1 MVEVS
6 NNFKQECEANVGAY
20 KFGKIKVNYIDDNL
34 LNYEQGAYSSSSGAK
49 IEDNQSIRSVNLVE
63 CKPSFK
69 YKIELGNSAYKMKI
83 ITYTE
88 AQAFIATHDNLV
100 DGNEVTTEATAKYLS
115 VTIYS
120 TDILEGT
127 SILLNGTSRNG
138 ALTGAELQGDTSQNG
153 TPTPSSPIKVNNV
166 TGLQKVRVCGKNI
179 LPQDKYLNSIIV
191 NGITYTNNR
200 DGTFNISGTATANTS
215 IVIIPIGNIELE
227 ASQPYY
233 FYSSVPYN
241 GTTFNMSIPMTDNG
255 TTKFLLANNTYTPTT
270 MPTNVRLQFYI
281 ASGQS
286 IDQTNIKL
294 MLVKGSTRPTEYEKY
309 QGKDYE
315 INLGAN
321 ILDLQNSWVN
331 SKNSTQNGL
340 HYVLNADDT
349 ISISGTSTNYSGTYA
364 RNYNSTDVFMT
375 LKANHKYRLL
385 VEISNKTSN
394 INSRIFFGKAGENIS
409 DFSIPTMATN
419 GTYYKDYIPTEDVGL
434 TQYSIIGA
442 QIVGETS
449 LTMKVAI
456 YDITTNLIDKYT
468 KYFTPIELNKIG
480 NYQDYIRKGAG
491 KNLINS
497 NTTTRTLLGITLTNN
512 GDGTYTANGTSTGQG
527 GIPLTITPTDI
538 KLKKGV
544 PYTYSIEVIS
554 GTGNA
559 TSPIAVYKEDGT
571 TQYNYF
577 VVRPYQGQY
586 SVTNTPTEDLVVR
599 EIVLFFAKGITIN
612 NLRFKIQL
620 EQNSQATSYEPFGYK
635 DKWYIEKNSNKVA
648 LDGSTTIER
657 VPTTTSG
664 VYRFSVVGPT
674 DMKTTTNV
682 SGKSNLLFS
691 NKFVEISNGQSY
703 SETMQGMLVRAN
715 NSNQF
720 IINCDETND
729 YTASQFKTWLESNNI
744 EVTYVLANPTYTLID
759 NEELIEQ
766 LDRISHAETQ
776 EEITNILVAG
786 NLPATIEIE
795 RDLTDSIKGRQLRP
809 FIGYSI
815 TGDDDLISFKI
826 TGKAD
831 SSKSFIGSCVTK
843 QIDLEIFNAENK
855 HNLENKQIIV
865 STGMAETAGNFVTF
879 EPFTITGTKD
889 NKTKD
894 KINYVGYDDMYKLN
908 TAYVDTNTYGEDGI
922 TLYSFLE
929 SLASNANTSLGNE
942 SIPNGD
948 FIVDGNPFTN
958 NETNMFALSQ
968 VAKLSGG
975 FAEIGRDNKIYIK
988 TLDQDTPTMT
998 LDTNLYSEDFEKA
1011 ENFGAVNKVVVGESN
1026 ISGNE
1031 AILSDLEDIELNGEH
1046 VVEILDSY
1054 FLSDDADK
1062 QIICA
1067 ELFDR
1072 LKGLYYL
1079 PFSATCNGFP
1089 YLDLG
1094 DVIEIEDKNGDTYLT
1109 YLLNYELSYNGG
1121 YKEKIGAEAQSSTE
1135 TKYKN
1140 VNTIKDKFKQVEII
1154 VDKANAEIQSVI
1166 KKSDNNYTSI
1176 TQTIGGITTQVQ
1188 TATTT
1193 AGNAMT
1199 AVGNLA
1205 QGTQRQ
1211 FNGLTEALSR
1221 LSQSVNNIQALFRV
1235 TGGANLIQ
1243 NSVGFFQNSSGAP
1256 TMWNVSQG
1264 IAGFKHGYDSELLG
1278 QTTSQGKFYIRNGT
1292 ISTTENDATL
1302 ETEANISGIEI
1313 GSLVTLSFK
1322 YKQSADS
1329 TTTITLAN
1337 GETTFFT
1344 ATFSEEVED
1353 WTSYSDA
1360 DNTNSFTCT
1369 TDSLVLT
1376 ITNTSTYNTDDQGFM
1391 ISDLIL
1397 NYGEAKTWELHSGE
1411 SYGGVIQLSSQ
1422 GISVKSSSANTITYM
1437 TSDGIEVFETTQG
1450 DVLGDLITKLTSNGI
1465 ETKDFVA
1472 TGDITTRNLITTMI
1486 KDTSNNDIYIEYIK
1500 DE

>member
-20 KFGKIKVNYIDDNL
+20 KFGKIKVNYINDNP
-34 LNYEQGAYSSSSGAK
+34 LNYEQGEYSSSNGEK
-49 IEDNQSIRSVNLVE
+49 IENDQRIRYVNLVE

-83 ITYTE
+83 ITYTD

-100 DGNEVTTEATAKYLS
+100 DGSEVTTEATAKYLS

-120 TDILEGT
+120 TDVLEGT

-138 ALTGAELQGDTSQNG
+138 ALTGAELEGNTTQNG
-153 TPTPSSPIKVNNV
+153 TPTPTTPIEVNNV
-166 TGLQKVRVCGKNI
+166 TGLQEVKICGRNL
-179 LPQDKYLNSIIV
+179 LPTDTSEWE
-191 NGITYTNNR
+191 
-200 DGTFNISGTATANTS
+200 SG
-215 IVIIPIGNIELE
+215 
-227 ASQPYY
+227 
-233 FYSSVPYN
+233 
-241 GTTFNMSIPMTDNG
+241 
-255 TTKFLLANNTYTPTT
+255 
-270 MPTNVRLQFYI
+270 
-281 ASGQS
+281 
-286 IDQTNIKL
+286 
-294 MLVKGSTRPTEYEKY
+294 
-309 QGKDYE
+309 
-315 INLGAN
+315 
-321 ILDLQNSWVN
+321 
-331 SKNSTQNGL
+331 
-340 HYVLNADDT
+340 HY
-349 ISISGTSTNYSGTYA
+349 
-364 RNYNSTDVFMT
+364 
-375 LKANHKYRLL
+375 
-385 VEISNKTSN
+385 
-394 INSRIFFGKAGENIS
+394 
-409 DFSIPTMATN
+409 ATN
-419 GTYYKDYIPTEDVGL
+419 GQKQAYATRMRLKNLLPVSPNTTYWVGDV
-434 TQYSIIGA
+434 
-442 QIVGETS
+442 
-449 LTMKVAI
+449 
-456 YDITTNLIDKYT
+456 YT
-468 KYFTPIELNKIG
+468 KYFIIREYNSNEVFVNSLGGVYGNRTFTTGANTYFLGLAYDIAYDTYVVDTYKLFMCLSTQTNKTFEPYKVKEYNIDLGGKNIGKIPAWTSDTKNGITATFDEETQTFTFNGTCTTDNTTFWLLNGGYTFNCTANITTLSAHYVGGSASGYATIQFQSQDYTKSLMTSVLTLSDTNKVVSSTTGNDFISRWNTIRFNNGTILDNFSFKVMVANSTDTTYSPYTTDIIELNKIG
-480 NYQDYIRKGAG
+480 TYQDFIRKGSG
-491 KNLINS
+491 KNLLS
-497 NTTTRTLLGITLTNN
+497 SDLETRTHNGLTITRNS
-512 GDGTYTANGTSTGQG
+512 DGTYKINGTATADVSLAINNDFIPMKGTWRMSGCPSGGSASTYMLSAYVGYWGGGSPNIDTGNGTS
-527 GIPLTITPTDI
+527 IT
-538 KLKKGV
+538 
-544 PYTYSIEVIS
+544 Y
-554 GTGNA
+554 TGNVKVRFY
-559 TSPIAVYKEDGT
+559 IKNGT
-571 TQYNYF
+571 TC
-577 VVRPYQGQY
+577 
-586 SVTNTPTEDLVVR
+586 
-599 EIVLFFAKGITIN
+599 N
-612 NLRFKIQL
+612 NLLFKPMVTYDL
-620 EQNSQATSYEPFGYK
+620 TETSYEPYGYK
-635 DKWYIEKNSNKVA
+635 GKWYIEKNIDRYDFTS
-648 LDGSTTIER
+648 STTYAVNGNWNTSYPTILHIFTREIENKWKIGQSGFLSNR
-657 VPTTTSG
+657 FICTTEAQRDFSAEMINCHTTNGTPYIFISYDRLSG
-664 VYRFSVVGPT
+664 VTSSST
-674 DMKTTTNV
+674 QEQK
-682 SGKSNLLFS
+682 
-691 NKFVEISNGQSY
+691 
-703 SETMQGMLVRAN
+703 
-715 NSNQF
+715 
-720 IINCDETND
+720 IN
-729 YTASQFKTWLESNNI
+729 AFKTWISSNPTSLYYI
-744 EVTYVLANPTYTLID
+744 LAHTTYTLIE
-759 NEELIEQ
+759 NEELLNQ
-766 LDRISHAETQ
+766 LEELSNANTQ
-776 EEITNILVAG
+776 EGITNILVSG
-786 NLPATIEIE
+786 NLPATLEVE
-795 RDLTDSIKGRQLRP
+795 RDLTDSIKGRQVSP
-809 FIGYSI
+809 YIGYNI

-843 QIDLEIFNAENK
+843 QIDLEIFNEANR

-865 STGMAETAGNFVTF
+865 STGMAETTGNYVTF

-894 KINYVGYDDMYKLN
+894 KASYVGYDDMYRLN
-908 TAYVDTNTYGEDGI
+908 TAYTDTNTYGESGI

-929 SLASNANTSLGNE
+929 SLANNLNTTLGND

-988 TLDQDTPTMT
+988 TLDHESQTPAMIF
-998 LDTNLYSEDFEKA
+998 DTNLYTDDFEKS
-1011 ENFGAVNKVVVGESN
+1011 EKFGAVNKVVVGESN

-1031 AILSDLEDIELNGEH
+1031 AIVSDLEDIELNGEH

-1054 FLSDDADK
+1054 FLSDDTDK
-1062 QIICA
+1062 QTICA
-1067 ELFDR
+1067 ELFDN
-1072 LKGLYYL
+1072 LEGLYYS

-1094 DVIEIEDKNGDTYLT
+1094 DMISIKDKNNNTYLS
-1109 YLLNYELSYNGG
+1109 YLLNFELAYNGG

-1140 VNTIKDKFKQVEII
+1140 VNTLKDKFKQVEIL
-1154 VDKANAEIQSVI
+1154 VDKANAQIQSVI
-1166 KKSDNNYTSI
+1166 KTSDDNYTEI
-1176 TQTIGGITTQVQ
+1176 TQTIGGITTEVSN
-1188 TATTT
+1188 ATTT
-1193 AGNAMT
+1193 AGNALT
-1199 AVGNLA
+1199 AVGALA
-1205 QGTQRQ
+1205 QGTQQ
-1211 FNGLTEALSR
+1211 QYSDLTEALSR

-1278 QTTSQGKFYIRNGT
+1278 LTTSQGKFYVRNGT
-1292 ISTTENDATL
+1292 ISTTEDDVTL

-1329 TTTITLAN
+1329 TTTITLTN

-1353 WTSYSDA
+1353 WTSYSDEN
-1360 DNTNSFTCT
+1360 NTNSFTCT

-1397 NYGEAKTWELHSGE
+1397 NYGEEKTWELHSGE

-1486 KDTSNNDIYIEYIK
+1486 RDTSNNDIYIEYIK

>member
-20 KFGKIKVNYIDDNL
+20 KFGKIKVNYIDDNP

-49 IEDNQSIRSVNLVE
+49 TEDNQSMRSVNLVE

-88 AQAFIATHDNLV
+88 AQAFIATHDNLI

-127 SILLNGTSRNG
+127 SILLNGTSRSG
-138 ALTGAELQGDTSQNG
+138 ALTGAELEGNTSQNG
-153 TPTPSSPIKVNNV
+153 TPTPTSPIEVKNV
-166 TGLQKVRVCGKNI
+166 TGEQVVRVCGKNLFDNI
-179 LPQDKYLNSIIV
+179 LTSRTINGLTIQVAEDKTITI
-191 NGITYTNNR
+191 NGTISATTTL
-200 DGTFNISGTATANTS
+200 DLTDAFTLPSGTYIFSTSKSGTINNSCYLIAINTS
-215 IVIIPIGNIELE
+215 
-227 ASQPYY
+227 
-233 FYSSVPYN
+233 
-241 GTTFNMSIPMTDNG
+241 
-255 TTKFLLANNTYTPTT
+255 
-270 MPTNVRLQFYI
+270 TNAEIFSLNLYI
-281 ASGQS
+281 ASQKTLTLNEDTEVKFRLYS
-286 IDQTNIKL
+286 STDRTFTNLKISP
-294 MLVKGSTRPTEYEKY
+294 MLAKGITASTYEKY

-315 INLGAN
+315 INLGN
-321 ILDLQNSWVN
+321 
-331 SKNSTQNGL
+331 
-340 HYVLNADDT
+340 
-349 ISISGTSTNYSGTYA
+349 
-364 RNYNSTDVFMT
+364 
-375 LKANHKYRLL
+375 
-385 VEISNKTSN
+385 
-394 INSRIFFGKAGENIS
+394 
-409 DFSIPTMATN
+409 
-419 GTYYKDYIPTEDVGL
+419 
-434 TQYSIIGA
+434 
-442 QIVGETS
+442 
-449 LTMKVAI
+449 
-456 YDITTNLIDKYT
+456 
-468 KYFTPIELNKIG
+468 IELNKLG
-480 NYQDYIRKGAG
+480 NYQDYIRKGTG
-491 KNLINS
+491 KNLIDLDKFEKGRIN
-497 NTTTRTLLGITLTNN
+497 NTTGQIEYASNV
-512 GDGTYTANGTSTGQG
+512 TSMVVSGQ
-527 GIPLTITPTDI
+527 TITFEVSQAWNSGIASDFISVEQGDYTLSYYHDREISIYVDTYDENKNKISRPVAYTRNEAFSTKTFTIDNNSIKYIRVHFEVNTATTYNVTDLMLE
-538 KLKKGV
+538 K
-544 PYTYSIEVIS
+544 
-554 GTGNA
+554 
-559 TSPIAVYKEDGT
+559 GT
-571 TQYNYF
+571 T
-577 VVRPYQGQY
+577 
-586 SVTNTPTEDLVVR
+586 
-599 EIVLFFAKGITIN
+599 
-612 NLRFKIQL
+612 
-620 EQNSQATSYEPFGYK
+620 ATYYEPYGYK
-635 DKWYIEKNSNKVA
+635 DKWYIEKNVGKVVLNGTENWLLNSNYTNNVFYI
-648 LDGSTTIER
+648 TIDNINK
-657 VPTTTSG
+657 TSNVKTILSNYYNG
-664 VYRFSVVGPT
+664 VKNQGLADFGNNYNYSICSRGYN
-674 DMKTTTNV
+674 DAYYH
-682 SGKSNLLFS
+682 LY
-691 NKFVEISNGQSY
+691 ISNDSI
-703 SETMQGMLVRAN
+703 SSVA
-715 NSNQF
+715 
-720 IINCDETND
+720 D
-729 YTASQFKTWLESNNI
+729 FKTWLQTNNTR
-744 EVTYVLANPTYTLID
+744 VYYAFANPTYTLIED
-759 NEELIEQ
+759 ENLLNQ
-766 LDRISHAETQ
+766 LEVASHAQTQ
-776 EEITNILVAG
+776 EGITNILVSG
-786 NLPATIEIE
+786 NLPATLEIE
-795 RDLTDSIKGRQLRP
+795 RDLTDSIKGRQLKP

-826 TGKAD
+826 TSKAD

-855 HNLENKQIIV
+855 HSLENKQIIV
-865 STGMAETAGNFVTF
+865 STGMAETTGNFVTF

-894 KINYVGYDDMYKLN
+894 KISYVGYDDMYKLN

-1031 AILSDLEDIELNGEH
+1031 AILSDLEDIEINGEH

-1054 FLSDDADK
+1054 FLSDDVDK

-1067 ELFDR
+1067 ELFDN

-1094 DVIEIEDKNGDTYLT
+1094 DMIEIEDKNGDTYLT

-1154 VDKANAEIQSVI
+1154 VDKANAQIQSI
-1166 KKSDNNYTSI
+1166 IQTSGNNYSAI
-1176 TQTIGGITTQVQ
+1176 NQTIGNISTEVQ

-1199 AVGNLA
+1199 AVGALA
-1205 QGTQRQ
+1205 QGTQQQ
-1211 FNGLTEALSR
+1211 FKDLTEALSR

-1292 ISTTENDATL
+1292 ISTTEDDATL

-1329 TTTITLAN
+1329 TTTITLTN

-1397 NYGEAKTWELHSGE
+1397 NYGEEKTWELHSGE

-1486 KDTSNNDIYIEYIK
+1486 QDTSNNDIYIEYIK

>member
-20 KFGKIKVNYIDDNL
+20 KFGKIKVNYIDDNP

-138 ALTGAELQGDTSQNG
+138 ALTGAELEGNTSQNG
-153 TPTPSSPIKVNNV
+153 TPTPSSPIPVNNV
-166 TGLQKVRVCGKNI
+166 TGEQVVRVCGKN
-179 LPQDKYLNSIIV
+179 LMKLNL
-191 NGITYTNNR
+191 ITTATTYSGVTFTPND
-200 DGTFNISGTATANTS
+200 DGTITLNGTATSTRWVDLSNIDYGSTAFNLGEVTNTIKS
-215 IVIIPIGNIELE
+215 LTSNDYTMNAKITSEKVN
-227 ASQPYY
+227 
-233 FYSSVPYN
+233 VNYN
-241 GTTFNMSIPMTDNG
+241 
-255 TTKFLLANNTYTPTT
+255 ANNKFTSCYIYKD
-270 MPTNVRLQFYI
+270 TNYNNAILQI
-281 ASGQS
+281 Q
-286 IDQTNIKL
+286 L
-294 MLVKGSTRPTEYEKY
+294 EKGSSATSYEEY

-315 INLGAN
+315 INL
-321 ILDLQNSWVN
+321 
-331 SKNSTQNGL
+331 
-340 HYVLNADDT
+340 
-349 ISISGTSTNYSGTYA
+349 
-364 RNYNSTDVFMT
+364 
-375 LKANHKYRLL
+375 
-385 VEISNKTSN
+385 
-394 INSRIFFGKAGENIS
+394 EN
-409 DFSIPTMATN
+409 
-419 GTYYKDYIPTEDVGL
+419 
-434 TQYSIIGA
+434 
-442 QIVGETS
+442 
-449 LTMKVAI
+449 
-456 YDITTNLIDKYT
+456 
-468 KYFTPIELNKIG
+468 IELNKIG
-480 NYQDYIRKGAG
+480 NYQDFIRKGTG
-491 KNLINS
+491 KNLVEPIMAS
-497 NTTTRTLLGITLTNN
+497 TTLNGVTCTNN
-512 GDGTYTANGTSTGQG
+512 GDGSFTLNGTATASISFRLDQSTYNAHDNLKNYNGTYTLSCSEIENGLDLRVMQNSTWVSLLKMINSNTPVTATVDKDNCFIYINVANGKSVNN
-527 GIPLTITPTDI
+527 LTIRPMLE
-538 KLKKGV
+538 KSSSA
-544 PYTYSIEVIS
+544 TY
-554 GTGNA
+554 
-559 TSPIAVYKEDGT
+559 
-571 TQYNYF
+571 
-577 VVRPYQGQY
+577 
-586 SVTNTPTEDLVVR
+586 
-599 EIVLFFAKGITIN
+599 
-612 NLRFKIQL
+612 
-620 EQNSQATSYEPFGYK
+620 YEPYGYK
-635 DKWYIEKNSNKVA
+635 DKWYIEKNVLKLVVPEAVAVSMQNNNK
-648 LDGSTTIER
+648 R
-657 VPTTTSG
+657 VYVNG
-664 VYRFSVVGPT
+664 V
-674 DMKTTTNV
+674 
-682 SGKSNLLFS
+682 NL
-691 NKFVEISNGQSY
+691 G
-703 SETMQGMLVRAN
+703 
-715 NSNQF
+715 
-720 IINCDETND
+720 
-729 YTASQFKTWLESNNI
+729 SNNI
-744 EVTYVLANPTYTLID
+744 LRNTSISQTHGLYCDILEEKTAGQTWGGTQGISYDYDIGKNLGCIDFAINGLTTVAEYQNALKGKVIYAIANTPEYTLIE

-766 LDRISHAETQ
+766 LDAVSHAETQ
-776 EEITNILVAG
+776 EGITNILVAG
-786 NLPATIEIE
+786 NLPATLEIE

-865 STGMAETAGNFVTF
+865 STGMAETAGNSVTF

-1031 AILSDLEDIELNGEH
+1031 AILSDIEDIELNGEH

-1067 ELFDR
+1067 ELFER

-1154 VDKANAEIQSVI
+1154 VDKANAQIQSVI
-1166 KKSDNNYTSI
+1166 KKSDDNYTSI

-1211 FNGLTEALSR
+1211 FTDLTEALSR

-1302 ETEANISGIEI
+1302 ETEANISGIET

-1329 TTTITLAN
+1329 TTTITLTN

-1353 WTSYSDA
+1353 WTSYSDE
-1360 DNTNSFTCT
+1360 DNTNSFICT